1 MKVTIEKV
9 RLQFSFWGAPTHA
22 DIIEFSNSLLQLKNQ
37 RSRRKTVWLFYY
49 FYFEKNYDV
58 LKSKSPCFL
67 LNKNINFKK
76 TKLNWKWKIPHTVL
90 ERWTM
95 SISSY
100 KDWELKVKLWCVGAR
115 ERKKGAFFITYVLF
129 CRKGIFLAFVFYLNV

>member
-1 MKVTIEKV
+1 M
-9 RLQFSFWGAPTHA
+9 
-22 DIIEFSNSLLQLKNQ
+22 
-37 RSRRKTVWLFYY
+37 WLFYY
-49 FYFEKNYDV
+49 FYFEKNCGI

-76 TKLNWKWKIPHTVL
+76 TKWNWKWKIPHTVL

-95 SISSY
+95 AISSY
-100 KDWELKVKLWCVGAR
+100 KDCELKVKLWCVGAR

-129 CRKGIFLAFVFYLNV
+129 CRKGIFLAFVFYLNVYCIENTFRIYILLHVRKHYFIHFCCLSLKSSKAFILFL